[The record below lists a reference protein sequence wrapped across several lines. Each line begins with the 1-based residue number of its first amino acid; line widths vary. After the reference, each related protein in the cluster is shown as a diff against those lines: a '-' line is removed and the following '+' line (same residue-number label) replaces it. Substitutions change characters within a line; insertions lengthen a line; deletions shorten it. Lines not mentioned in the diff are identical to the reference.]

1 MNGFKIELNEFVASA
16 LLITI
21 AAVTV
26 GYWQT
31 HRPAEVIKEAT
42 VKVETQ
48 YIPAPA
54 AKVNVRV
61 IYPKL
66 KPQTD
71 MFIQPTP
78 QDQLNLPPTQ
88 PLPQAQPRVWNNDN
102 MLRASDPPTFEHRTP
117 KITASLRD
125 SQ

>member
-16 LLITI
+16 LLVTI

-71 MFIQPTP
+71 MYIQPTP
-78 QDQLNLPPTQ
+78 QDQLNLPT
-88 PLPQAQPRVWNNDN
+88 PQAQPKVKVWDN
-102 MLRASDPPTFEHRTP
+102 ENLLRASDPPTFKHRTP
-117 KITASLRD
+117 KITASLSD

>member
-1 MNGFKIELNEFVASA
+1 MTGFKVELNEFVASA
-16 LLITI
+16 LLLAI
-21 AAVTV
+21 AAISV

-61 IYPKL
+61 IYPKP

-71 MFIQPTP
+71 MFIVPTP
-78 QDQLNLPPTQ
+78 QDQLNLPPV
-88 PLPQAQPRVWNNDN
+88 PQAEPKVKIYDNDN
-102 MLRASDPPTFEHRTP
+102 LLRASDPPTFVHRTP
-117 KITASLRD
+117 QITASLKD

>member
-1 MNGFKIELNEFVASA
+1 MTGFKVELNEFVASA
-16 LLITI
+16 LLLAI
-21 AAVTV
+21 AAISV

-71 MFIQPTP
+71 MYIQPTP
-78 QDQLNLPPTQ
+78 QDQLNLPPV
-88 PLPQAQPRVWNNDN
+88 PQAEPKVKIYDNDN
-102 MLRASDPPTFEHRTP
+102 LLRASDPPTFVHRTP
-117 KITASLRD
+117 QITAALKD